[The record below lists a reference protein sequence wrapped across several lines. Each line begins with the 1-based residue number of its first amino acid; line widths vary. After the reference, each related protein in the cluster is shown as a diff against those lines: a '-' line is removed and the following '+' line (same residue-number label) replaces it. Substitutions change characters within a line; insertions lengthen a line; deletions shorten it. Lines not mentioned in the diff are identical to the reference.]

1 MNVLSWRLIMEK
13 DLRTLE
19 LANNSIEELP
29 REIAQLIHLSKCWR
43 LENLPQGLGKLIN
56 LRHLKTDSTLIR
68 VLPKGIGRLSSLRTL
83 AEIAVVGDDDDDNS
97 LKVGDLPNLNN
108 LCGHLAIS
116 GLGMEKVESKRR
128 IPCCNNAMFPF
139 IDTGEMPQAR
149 GPAGQLAPDDAAAD
163 FVHLRFSCYDFEEI
177 NTDLWVKKSPATTK
191 PTAMAGYCLITAIPE
206 AVLATNHWRRR
217 PSPPWII
224 RHRPTRRLSSPT
236 VVFLN
241 VSYSSMEKP
250 EIYRALH
257 KQ

>member
-1 MNVLSWRLIMEK
+1 MKIVAEALQPHQDLKSLGIYHSNDIKFPNWLTTSLSQLT
-13 DLRTLE
+13 TLKLE
-19 LANNSIEELP
+19 GSIKCTHLP
-29 REIAQLIHLSKCWR
+29 S
-43 LENLPQGLGKLIN
+43 LGKLPQLEGLDIWEWF
-56 LRHLKTDSTLIR
+56 
-68 VLPKGIGRLSSLRTL
+68 PSS
-83 AEIAVVGDDDDDNS
+83 
-97 LKVGDLPNLNN
+97 
-108 LCGHLAIS
+108 
-116 GLGMEKVESKRR
+116 MEKVESKRR

-217 PSPPWII
+217 PLPPWII
-224 RHRPTRRLSSPT
+224 RHRPTRRRSSPT